1 VHYYNEWDAPTAAW
15 LRELIRQG
23 HLPAGDVD
31 ERSITEVQPDEIRH
45 YTQWHFFAGIGGWPL
60 ALRLAGWPEDRPV
73 LTGSPPCQPFSG
85 AGKQRGV
92 KDERHLAPAWLALV
106 AALRPACVFGEQV
119 AAAVRKDDWLDD
131 LLDALETEGYST
143 GAIVLPACGVGSPHI
158 RQRLW
163 IAGRLGDAKL
173 SGLERHAGH
182 GDDWRESGRF
192 DQAADRSAAEAGS
205 VDWLANAENNDDG
218 RERRSG
224 AESSARSA
232 QRART
237 ASSGAGC
244 GLADAG
250 HGSSQRGESRAVE
263 RGLPSAAGEDAAFW
277 TGSTHSG
284 WNDADWLFC
293 RDGKWRPVEPGTF
306 PLAHGV
312 SARVGRLR
320 GYGNAIVPQV
330 AVEVIRELM

>member
-1 VHYYNEWDAPTAAW
+1 MHYYNEWDAPTAAW

-205 VDWLANAENNDDG
+205 VDWLADARNSSDQ
-218 RERRSG
+218 RSK
-224 AESSARSA
+224 
-232 QRART
+232 
-237 ASSGAGC
+237 
-244 GLADAG
+244 
-250 HGSSQRGESRAVE
+250 SRAVE
-263 RGLPSAAGEDAAFW
+263 RGLPSAVGENAAFW
-277 TGSTHSG
+277 TDATHGG
-284 WNDADWLFC
+284 WDDADWLFC

-330 AVEVIRELM
+330 AVEVIKAAQEG